1 MRSFC
6 LTIFLALAVVYSCG
20 RCGSGR
26 SAADKPDA
34 SGAGNGARQCAEQS
48 CVHPVSKPAFG
59 LLPRPGH
66 GTQVSAGLEAGHT
79 TRITGGMTGGQL
91 EDPRGIRA
99 GDAP

>member
-6 LTIFLALAVVYSCG
+6 LTTFLVLAVAYSPAAAA
-20 RCGSGR
+20 
-26 SAADKPDA
+26 AADPLPINPMPAVPGSAPNNHA
-34 SGAGNGARQCAEQS
+34 STPSQ
-48 CVHPVSKPAFG
+48 PAFG

-79 TRITGGMTGGQL
+79 ARITGGMTGGQL

>member
-6 LTIFLALAVVYSCG
+6 LTIFLALAVVYS
-20 RCGSGR
+20 RAAVA
-26 SAADKPDA
+26 AADPLPINPMPAVPVTVPGSAPNNHA
-34 SGAGNGARQCAEQS
+34 STPSQ
-48 CVHPVSKPAFG
+48 PAFG

-79 TRITGGMTGGQL
+79 ARITGGMTGGQL

>member
-6 LTIFLALAVVYSCG
+6 LTIFLALAVVYSPAAVA
-20 RCGSGR
+20 
-26 SAADKPDA
+26 AADPLPINPMPGSAPNNHA
-34 SGAGNGARQCAEQS
+34 STPSQ
-48 CVHPVSKPAFG
+48 PAFG